1 MKILVINAGSSSL
14 KYQLFDMPDENPH
27 CAGLVDRIGI
37 DQSSITHHVY
47 IEGKKRTYQVET
59 SILDHEAALKEVT
72 ALLVDAEKGVL
83 SNMDE
88 VTAIGHRVVHG
99 GESFSST
106 TLINDTVKEEIKGLF
121 SLAPLHNPPNY
132 LGISVAERIFPNA
145 RQVAVFDTAFHQSM
159 PPRAYRY
166 AIPKELYEENGIRAY
181 GFHGTSHQYVTRQ
194 AAIYLEKPDSKIITV
209 HLGNG
214 CSITAVKNGQSIDHS
229 MGLGPMGGLVMGTR
243 SGDIDPSIIF
253 HLIQE
258 RGFSPKEVNELLN
271 KKSGMLGLC
280 GFSDM
285 RDVKKAIQEGDADA
299 ILGYELYAYRI
310 KKYIGSYTAALN
322 GLDALVFTAG
332 VGENDPDMRAAVC
345 ADMEFFGIQVDHS
358 LNQARQSDMREI
370 NSPSSKV
377 KVLVIPTNEELE
389 IGQQTY
395 MLVKEMGNSNNE
407 L

>member
-14 KYQLFDMPDENPH
+14 KYQLFDMPDENPR
-27 CAGLVDRIGI
+27 CSGLVDRIGM
-37 DQSSITHHVY
+37 DQSSITHKVFVD
-47 IEGKKRTYQVET
+47 GQFKTYQVD
-59 SILDHEAALKEVT
+59 SPILDHEAALKEVT
-72 ALLVDAEKGVL
+72 DLLVDAEKGVL
-83 SNMDE
+83 SSMDE
-88 VTAIGHRVVHG
+88 VIAIGHRVVHG
-99 GESFSST
+99 GETFSST
-106 TLINDTVKEEIKGLF
+106 TLINEAVKEEIKGLF

-132 LGISVAERIFPNA
+132 LGITVAERIFANA

-166 AIPKELYEENGIRAY
+166 AIPKELYEEKGIRAY
-181 GFHGTSHQYVTRQ
+181 GFHGTSHQYVARQ
-194 AAIYLEKPDSKIITV
+194 AAIYLEKPDAKIITV

-214 CSITAVKNGQSIDHS
+214 CSITAVKNGESIDHS

-280 GFSDM
+280 GLSDM
-285 RDVKKAIQEGDADA
+285 RDVKKAIQEGDPDA

-310 KKYIGSYTAALN
+310 KKYIGAYIAALN
-322 GLDALVFTAG
+322 GLDALIFTAG

-345 ADMEFFGIQVDHS
+345 ADMEFFGIQVDQS
-358 LNQARQSDMREI
+358 LNRARQSGMREI
-370 NSPSSKV
+370 NSPSSQI

-395 MLVKEMGNSNNE
+395 LLVKELGNSK
-407 L
+407 